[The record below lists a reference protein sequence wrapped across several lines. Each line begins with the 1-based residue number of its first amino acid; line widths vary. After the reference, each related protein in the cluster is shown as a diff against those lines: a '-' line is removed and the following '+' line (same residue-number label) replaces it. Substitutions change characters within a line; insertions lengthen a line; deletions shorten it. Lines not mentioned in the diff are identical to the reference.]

1 MTPIKK
7 LIPVL
12 LVLLAS
18 CTTVYQPVKMQY
30 EDYRITPQLPK
41 DTVLL
46 NMTRIYRDSLEKS
59 MNEVLGTLAQTLEK
73 QQPSGSLNNF
83 MADAVLYMARQKMDP
98 QTDVAFVNYGG
109 VRATQVPA
117 GPITRGKVFELM
129 PFDNLL
135 FVQKVKGSI
144 LQQFLDA
151 TAASGG
157 WPVAGLTMEIRDKKA
172 VNVLIGG
179 QPLDPA
185 KTYHV
190 ANSDYV
196 INVDEPGKLL
206 RDIPVQ
212 NTGYLVRDALID
224 YTRSLGAAGKNIP
237 APNEKRVRHAQ

>member
-7 LIPVL
+7 LLPVL

-18 CTTVYQPVKMQY
+18 CSTVYQPVRLQY

-46 NMTRIYRDSLEKS
+46 NLTRVYRDSLEKT
-59 MNEVLGTLAQTLEK
+59 MNEVLGTLEQALERE
-73 QQPSGSLNNF
+73 QPSGSLNNF
-83 MADAVLYMARQKMDP
+83 MTDAMLNTARRRIDP
-98 QTDVAFVNYGG
+98 LVSVAFLNYGG
-109 VRATQVPA
+109 IRATQVPA
-117 GPITRGKVFELM
+117 GPLTIGKVFELM

-135 FVQKVKGSI
+135 LVQQVKGSV

-172 VNVLIGG
+172 VNVKIGG
-179 QPLDPA
+179 QPLDPS

-190 ANSDYV
+190 ANTDYV
-196 INVDEPGKLL
+196 INVDEPGKVL

-212 NTGYLVRDALID
+212 NTGYLLRDAIID
-224 YTRSLGAAGKNIP
+224 YIRVLRTEGKNIQ
-237 APNEKRVRHAQ
+237 ASTEKRVRNAE

>member
-1 MTPIKK
+1 MTPIRKF
-7 LIPVL
+7 IPVL

-46 NMTRIYRDSLEKS
+46 NLTRVYRDSLEKS
-59 MNEVLGTLAQTLEK
+59 MNEVLATFDQALEK
-73 QQPSGSLNNF
+73 DQPSGSLNNF
-83 MADAVLYMARQKMDP
+83 MTDAMLYMARQKMDP
-98 QTDVAFVNYGG
+98 QVSVAFLNYGG
-109 VRATQVPA
+109 IRATQVPA
-117 GPITRGKVFELM
+117 GPFTTGKVFEIM

-135 FVQKVKGSI
+135 LVQQVKGSV

-157 WPVAGLTMEIRDKKA
+157 WPVAGLTMEIRNKKA

-179 QPLDPA
+179 QPLDPS

-190 ANSDYV
+190 ANTDYV

-206 RDIPVQ
+206 RSIPVQ
-212 NTGYLVRDALID
+212 NTGYLVRDAIID
-224 YTRSLGAAGKNIP
+224 YTRGLNAGGKNVP
-237 APNEKRVRHAQ
+237 APTEKRVRHAQ